1 MNTSWLSAEWF
12 RPDTLLNFHWAQ
24 PVYLYG
30 LAFIPLLFLIR
41 WFRPLKRVVSLP
53 FILPD
58 ASTDRFRWVTVF
70 RHLIPL
76 CFSLGLAL
84 AILALARP
92 QRTLASEDQIPEG
105 LNLILALDISES
117 MLATD
122 LQPTRLAAAKNVASR
137 FIKNRTH
144 DKIGLVVFAGEAFSL
159 CPLTTDYRVLQSYI
173 DLIQPSLIPA
183 AGTAIGSALAVGI
196 NRLRDIP
203 GSNKAII
210 LLSDGDNTAGSL
222 PPEIASELAKSFN
235 IRIYSIALGTQ
246 NAAEINRDILKEVAG
261 TGQGQFFDA
270 SSATNLQAV
279 FHQIES
285 LEKARLLDH
294 FRQEFSDYYTIYLR
308 WALVFFILALVFRVS
323 PLGNILED

>member
-1 MNTSWLSAEWF
+1 
-12 RPDTLLNFHWAQ
+12 
-24 PVYLYG
+24 
-30 LAFIPLLFLIR
+30 
-41 WFRPLKRVVSLP
+41 
-53 FILPD
+53 
-58 ASTDRFRWVTVF
+58 
-70 RHLIPL
+70 
-76 CFSLGLAL
+76 
-84 AILALARP
+84 
-92 QRTLASEDQIPEG
+92 
-105 LNLILALDISES
+105 

-173 DLIQPSLIPA
+173 DLIEPSLIPA